1 MAPADPQGRPP
12 SRWTVDGRRLEGT
25 STLDPTRIPRHYKA
39 PNLPLPDRLAR
50 LFASRGIPVR
60 YHEVGYPLETNPLH
74 PSHLPGDPVGLIPPP
89 KRERIT
95 VRPLSQGVVERPL
108 FASLTRTGKPV
119 VFTTRRGG
127 ACVVMVD
134 GKVLYQSGDGSLS
147 AVKLALGA
155 FRKAVKSI

>member
-1 MAPADPQGRPP
+1 
-12 SRWTVDGRRLEGT
+12 
-25 STLDPTRIPRHYKA
+25 
-39 PNLPLPDRLAR
+39 
-50 LFASRGIPVR
+50 
-60 YHEVGYPLETNPLH
+60 
-74 PSHLPGDPVGLIPPP
+74 
-89 KRERIT
+89 